1 MVNGAKEIILL
12 GQNVNAYNFKNK
24 NLSDLIFE
32 LNDIIGLERIRYTT
46 SHPKDVT
53 DDLIN
58 AHKNC
63 KKLMP
68 LLHLPV
74 QSGST
79 NILRNMNRGHTI
91 EEYLATISKLNNSQ
105 KKIKFSSDFIIAY
118 PGETDEDFNET
129 LLLMKKVKFINSYS
143 FIFSPRPGT
152 PSANLKEVDT
162 KIAKERLSIFQ
173 TLASNIKKD
182 YRKKLINSTAK
193 VLFENKIKNEDNYF
207 GRDEYFNSIIVNSKQ
222 NLTGLTKIIKIKR
235 HNNNTLF
242 GEIISEVN
250 KEKDYAA

>member
-1 MVNGAKEIILL
+1 
-12 GQNVNAYNFKNK
+12 
-24 NLSDLIFE
+24 
-32 LNDIIGLERIRYTT
+32 
-46 SHPKDVT
+46 
-53 DDLIN
+53 
-58 AHKNC
+58 
-63 KKLMP
+63 
-68 LLHLPV
+68 
-74 QSGST
+74 
-79 NILRNMNRGHTI
+79 MNRGHTI